1 MPLYSTVADDETQCA
16 AFQVTSALC
25 PTHVGIEG
33 ICLMETKSTL
43 QIISKD
49 NRLRYPDPRL
59 QIGTYGRSR
68 S

>member
-16 AFQVTSALC
+16 ALQVTRALC

-49 NRLRYPDPRL
+49 NRLRYPA
-59 QIGTYGRSR
+59 
-68 S
+68 